1 MALSNTK
8 ICNPSSI
15 DGEEV
20 AEEEEDGEEDN
31 GEGERD
37 CDGED
42 DDDDDGGMTMSDD
55 EI

>member
-8 ICNPSSI
+8 ICNPPSSI
-15 DGEEV
+15 DGDGEEV
-20 AEEEEDGEEDN
+20 AEEEDGEEDN

-37 CDGED
+37 CDG
-42 DDDDDGGMTMSDD
+42 DDDDGGMTMSDD